1 MVGRGCAD
9 DPGGPWDAGGVDVW
23 SVPPMDTRVL
33 FDGER
38 RDLLALLDHL
48 TPDEWAAASP
58 AHGWAV
64 KDVAAHLLDGDL
76 GRLSR
81 DRDRELTGLLA
92 VGGSAREFAD
102 ALAAKNQRWV
112 DAAEQLSGRV
122 VRDLLVLS
130 TGQLHAW
137 TQDLDLMAPRQ
148 VSWASEQPV
157 PAWLDLAREL
167 TETWVHHQQIRIA
180 TGRPTGTSRL
190 PMVLRTFVW
199 ALPHQYR
206 AHAAPGTTVLVD
218 LDRVGQWRLVAGP
231 AQRWTLEEGPVRQPA
246 ARVAF
251 TAEAAW
257 RSFTGARLPPDGVH
271 CTGARDLTE
280 PVMTIRGIII

>member
-1 MVGRGCAD
+1 M
-9 DPGGPWDAGGVDVW
+9 DVW
-23 SVPPMDTRVL
+23 SVPPMDTRAL
-33 FDGER
+33 FGDER
-38 RDLLALLDHL
+38 RDLLALLDEL
-48 TPDEWAAASP
+48 TAAEWAAASP
-58 AHGWAV
+58 AHGWTV

-81 DRDRELTGLLA
+81 DRDRELTGLLP
-92 VGGSAREFAD
+92 VGGSAREFAA

-112 DAAEQLSGRV
+112 DAARQLSGRV
-122 VRDLLVLS
+122 VRDLLVFS
-130 TGQLHAW
+130 TGQLTAW
-137 TQDLDLMAPRQ
+137 TRDLDLVAPRQ

-167 TETWVHHQQIRIA
+167 TETWVHHQQIRLA
-180 TGRPTGTSRL
+180 TGRPTSTSRL

-206 AHAAPGTTVLVD
+206 AQAAPGTTVIVD
-218 LDRVGQWRLVAGP
+218 LDTGGQWRLVAGP
-231 AQRWTLEEGPVRQPA
+231 GQRWTLEEGVVGQPA

-257 RSFTGARLPPDGVH
+257 RSFTGARVPPDGVH
-271 CTGARDLTE
+271 CAGPRDLTE
-280 PVMTIRGIII
+280 PVLAIRGIIA